1 MATARA
7 GLPVRC
13 TATVGN
19 AIISLAVAAFSVR
32 PVRFSDWRRLVCER
46 VPASLAHYQEAS
58 RRFSYFFLSFFLS
71 FFFSVIFSLLRIHV
85 VVLFCSALSVSSS
98 SSFIYFVCFFSFLFA
113 AAASLI
119 SCWRKETIM
128 TDLCVVERH
137 YSVAKRG
144 EKEKEQHGVDT
155 AIDTHTH
162 THSDGWLAHGRWP
175 EDNYNPWRPQGISQ
189 CLGCGFAWP
198 VRGRAAASC
207 R

>member
-58 RRFSYFFLSFFLS
+58 RRFSYVLLSF
-71 FFFSVIFSLLRIHV
+71 
-85 VVLFCSALSVSSS
+85 VLFCSALSVSSSSS

-144 EKEKEQHGVDT
+144 EKEKEQHGVDA
-155 AIDTHTH
+155 AIDTHTLW
-162 THSDGWLAHGRWP
+162 WLAGSW
-175 EDNYNPWRPQGISQ
+175 EVAG
-189 CLGCGFAWP
+189 G
-198 VRGRAAASC
+198 
-207 R
+207 

>member
-1 MATARA
+1 
-7 GLPVRC
+7 
-13 TATVGN
+13 
-19 AIISLAVAAFSVR
+19 
-32 PVRFSDWRRLVCER
+32 
-46 VPASLAHYQEAS
+46 
-58 RRFSYFFLSFFLS
+58 
-71 FFFSVIFSLLRIHV
+71 
-85 VVLFCSALSVSSS
+85 
-98 SSFIYFVCFFSFLFA
+98 
-113 AAASLI
+113 
-119 SCWRKETIM
+119 M

-175 EDNYNPWRPQGISQ
+175 EDNYNPWRQQGIYQ